1 MYGSRRYWA
10 SLRIPN
16 VCKQLWTVRTHVSL
30 EMTSNTDN
38 GNYSDVAMERE
49 NLIDLFLFSG
59 DKEDAKGYE
68 VETMTVTSDN
78 HLRDQKKRTAVK
90 STRHLTR
97 VWQQCETVGKEEELC
112 SQ

>member
-1 MYGSRRYWA
+1 MHDSGWFWA
-10 SLRIPN
+10 SLRVPN
-16 VCKQLWTVRTHVSL
+16 VCEQLWTVRTHKSL

-38 GNYSDVAMERE
+38 GNYSDVAMEGE

-59 DKEDAKGYE
+59 EEEDAKDYE

-78 HLRDQKKRTAVK
+78 HLRDQKKRTAAK

-97 VWQQCETVGKEEELC
+97 V
-112 SQ
+112 

>member
-16 VCKQLWTVRTHVSL
+16 VCEQLWTVRTHESL

-38 GNYSDVAMERE
+38 GNYLDVAMEGE

-59 DKEDAKGYE
+59 DEEDAEGYE
-68 VETMTVTSDN
+68 VETMTE
-78 HLRDQKKRTAVK
+78 
-90 STRHLTR
+90 HLTR

-112 SQ
+112 FQ

>member
-1 MYGSRRYWA
+1 
-10 SLRIPN
+10 
-16 VCKQLWTVRTHVSL
+16 
-30 EMTSNTDN
+30 MTSNTDN

-90 STRHLTR
+90 ST
-97 VWQQCETVGKEEELC
+97 
-112 SQ
+112 